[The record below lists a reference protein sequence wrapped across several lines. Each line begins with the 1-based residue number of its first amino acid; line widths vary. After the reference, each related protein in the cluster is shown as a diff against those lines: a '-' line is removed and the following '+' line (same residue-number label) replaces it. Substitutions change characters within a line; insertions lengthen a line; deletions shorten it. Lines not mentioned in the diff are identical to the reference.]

1 MGVRPST
8 HCIGG
13 WEGPRAGLD
22 GMLKISTPPEFDP
35 RTVKPVA
42 SRYTYWAI
50 PNHIFLT
57 KKHPKYINT
66 FTSFQKSW

>member
-13 WEGPRAGLD
+13 WEGPRTGLD

-50 PNHIFLT
+50 PTHIF
-57 KKHPKYINT
+57 
-66 FTSFQKSW
+66 